1 MRWFGTA
8 RVRGGLVVD
17 NLLLYLTGGLAYAKF
32 DRTLTVNEDAPATST
47 SFSTDRTR
55 WGWTVGAGAEWQWAN
70 NWSLKG
76 EFLYMRFEF
85 NNDTITGRTVNGIN
99 FGVPGR
105 AYQINSEDEAWVARL
120 GVNYRF

>member
-1 MRWFGTA
+1 MKMEMMLQRTGDTVTGQFSVGLGTA
-8 RVRGGLVVD
+8 TIRGTAAGSTL
-17 NLLLYLTGGLAYAKF
+17 NL
-32 DRTLTVNEDAPATST
+32 
-47 SFSTDRTR
+47 
-55 WGWTVGAGAEWQWAN
+55 EWQWAN

-76 EFLYMRFEF
+76 EFLYMRFES